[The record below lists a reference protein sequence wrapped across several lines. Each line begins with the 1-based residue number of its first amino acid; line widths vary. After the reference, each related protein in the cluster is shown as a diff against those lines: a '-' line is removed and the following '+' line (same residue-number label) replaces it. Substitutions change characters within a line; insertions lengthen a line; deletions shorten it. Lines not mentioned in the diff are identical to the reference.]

1 MSGLSNEAATSGYAK
16 ELVPV
21 SEQGSGWKIF
31 FIVAGSL
38 CGLPVFILSAH
49 IFSSLGFVQGMAAVA
64 VGGVIS
70 GLLGAMTA
78 FTGSKSRMGLAL
90 LADQAFGPWGASL
103 VKLVIAISLIGWFG
117 VNIGVLGVT
126 AASALTQ
133 MTGYNIA
140 ALTIGLP
147 VCLLIAGIT
156 LYGAS
161 GLERLGNILVPATLL
176 VLIASLV
183 LVAPQLGE
191 VWSKQGNGAISF
203 GGAVSAVVGA
213 YVVGIV
219 IQPDYGRFVR
229 RPAFAAMG
237 AGVALG
243 IAYPVIMTMSSVAS
257 LASGTPEFISA
268 MILLGFGLPALLV
281 LLLGAWIDS
290 SACLYSASLSLA
302 NQFPRFRF
310 ITIIAAITVVGVVLV
325 IVGAD
330 KAFIPF
336 LIALSVSLPPL
347 ATILVLSAL
356 LPQPSH
362 PHAVHRAI
370 PLVCWALATIF
381 GLMTNYGYWSF
392 STLPTFDAVLISAV
406 IFIMLRVAVSFA
418 PLTSAV
424 SDGSVE

>member
-49 IFSSLGFVQGMAAVA
+49 IFSSLGFVQGMSAVA
-64 VGGVIS
+64 VGGAIA
-70 GLLGAMTA
+70 GLLGACTA

-103 VKLVIAISLIGWFG
+103 VKLIIAISLIGWFG

-133 MTGYNIA
+133 MTGYNIG
-140 ALTIGLP
+140 ALMIGLP

-156 LYGAS
+156 LYGAT

-183 LVAPQLGE
+183 LVAPQLQD
-191 VWSKQGNGAISF
+191 VWSKQGNGSMSF

-229 RPAFAAMG
+229 RPRFAALG
-237 AGVALG
+237 AGIALG

-268 MILLGFGLPALLV
+268 MILLGFGLPALVV

-302 NQFPRFRF
+302 NQFPRFKF
-310 ITIIAAITVVGVVLV
+310 ITIIAAITVVGVILV
-325 IVGAD
+325 VIGAD

-347 ATILVLSAL
+347 ATILVLSCF
-356 LPQPSH
+356 LP
-362 PHAVHRAI
+362 
-370 PLVCWALATIF
+370 
-381 GLMTNYGYWSF
+381 
-392 STLPTFDAVLISAV
+392 
-406 IFIMLRVAVSFA
+406 
-418 PLTSAV
+418 
-424 SDGSVE
+424 